1 MRRTFVDQIGAQDQY
16 DWTEDDL
23 EPDDDD
29 FEDENGLA
37 DEIEGGEDEDGNGEQ
52 GVPAASEPKTSD

>member
-37 DEIEGGEDEDGNGEQ
+37 DEIEGGEDDDGNGDATP
-52 GVPAASEPKTSD
+52 GDTAGPKPSD

>member
-1 MRRTFVDQIGAQDQY
+1 MRRTFTDQIGAQDQF

-29 FEDENGLA
+29 FEDENGIA
-37 DEIEGGEDEDGNGEQ
+37 KEIEGGEDEDGNGDATT
-52 GVPAASEPKTSD
+52 GDSAGPKPSD